1 VIVLFVGLL
10 VKTEIEKLNCW
21 PIAAA
26 ESEATLSAASGG
38 SFGST
43 VGGVTGVPT
52 VFVGV
57 AGVTGVATV
66 FVAVATVGGVTG
78 VPTVFVAVTCVGGVL
93 VRDGVT
99 GVFGVAVGGVTG
111 VGGVT
116 CPVPGGLVC
125 VTRCSSGAAGATRG

>member
-1 VIVLFVGLL
+1 MVIVRAVGLL

-21 PIAAA
+21 PIGAA
-26 ESEATLSAASGG
+26 ESEVTLSAASGG

-43 VGGVTGVPT
+43 VGGGTGVPT

-57 AGVTGVATV
+57 GGVTGVPTV

-78 VPTVFVAVTCVGGVL
+78 VPTVLVGVTGEGGVL
-93 VRDGVT
+93 VAGGVPGVT
-99 GVFGVAVGGVTG
+99 GVDVGGVTG
-111 VGGVT
+111 VGGVD

-125 VTRCSSGAAGATRG
+125 